1 MARNSGRNNSE
12 LKEEIARS
20 RARVTRDLRGLR
32 DELDFPKRIRRSF
45 RRQPVPWIAV
55 TALAGFF
62 LVLHFTRKKKV
73 IVNAAKASK
82 TGTKLLEAGFVLGAL
97 RIAAT
102 LLKPVIVN
110 FVSKKLGS
118 YANSGRSAK
127 KW

>member
-1 MARNSGRNNSE
+1 MARESGRNNSE

-45 RRQPVPWIAV
+45 RRQPVPWIVV
-55 TALAGFF
+55 TAVAGVF
-62 LVLHFTRKKKV
+62 LVLSFTRKKKV
-73 IVNAAKASK
+73 YVDAVKASK
-82 TGTKLLEAGFVLGAL
+82 SGKKLLEVGFVLGAL

-102 LLKPVIVN
+102 LLKPVILK
-110 FVSKKLGS
+110 FVERKMHG
-118 YANSGRSAK
+118 YASGARPAK

>member
-32 DELDFPKRIRRSF
+32 DELDFPRKIRKSI
-45 RRQPVPWIAV
+45 RRQPVPWIA
-55 TALAGFF
+55 TAAAVGLF
-62 LVLHFTRKKKV
+62 LVLHLTRKKKV
-73 IVNAAKASK
+73 YVDAKSATK

-102 LLKPVIVN
+102 LLKPVIVS

-118 YANSGRSAK
+118 YASSGRSAR